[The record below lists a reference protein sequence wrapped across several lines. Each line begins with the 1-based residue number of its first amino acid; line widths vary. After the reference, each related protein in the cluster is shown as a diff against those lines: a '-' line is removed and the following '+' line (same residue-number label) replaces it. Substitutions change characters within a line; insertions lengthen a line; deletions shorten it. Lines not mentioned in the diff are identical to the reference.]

1 MYLNKMNCTNYFF
14 FFLYNRSNNFIF
26 PLLSLNIK
34 IFSFNNSLKY
44 FIHSTAI
51 LKSNSNNPLPQ
62 ILESAESSNRQPFTI
77 EASSTNIRSPILEE
91 VARLENERLSQ
102 LKVVNNK
109 PEEEDELN
117 WESKCPFST
126 YAE

>member
-1 MYLNKMNCTNYFF
+1 M
-14 FFLYNRSNNFIF
+14 
-26 PLLSLNIK
+26 LSLNIK

-117 WESKCPFST
+117 
-126 YAE
+126 